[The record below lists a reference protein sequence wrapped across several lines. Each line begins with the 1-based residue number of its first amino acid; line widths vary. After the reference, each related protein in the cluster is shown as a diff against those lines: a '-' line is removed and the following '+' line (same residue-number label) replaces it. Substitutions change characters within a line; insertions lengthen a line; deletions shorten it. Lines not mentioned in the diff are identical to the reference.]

1 LKRVTKGSYAVL
13 LACVLAHFFNHLYT
27 GVLSPFLPVIRDELS
42 LNLTEVGIVT
52 SASVVTM
59 TTAHLGVGYLG
70 DKGWRDI
77 FIPAS
82 VLLTA
87 FTILLASIS
96 IGFLMLTLTQVLL
109 GLAASGYHPSAFPA
123 LTENFPDDTRARAT
137 GIQAIGGLVGMAL
150 IPLLG
155 VTLLVYLGGWRESLG
170 LLGIIGIIIGIP
182 VIILM
187 RYSRRNKVEEFTKEN
202 KKTGTKGW
210 TKGFVLGILYMALRG
225 MAFRCTTLLMPLY
238 LVETY
243 GYEPLW
249 AGSLTTV
256 MLTSGIFAELIA
268 GPLSDRTGKRAIFMM
283 FSTGISAVAIFSLNL
298 TLSPIMLIVVLIV
311 LGFAY
316 YFGVPPNT
324 AFLTEVSPEDTQGL
338 AFGLL
343 FSLGAI
349 PGAISPIIFGIIGD
363 FYGLPASITYLV
375 VATTLATIVALFL
388 RDLKKPSVKAT
399 GALESRAETA

>member
-1 LKRVTKGSYAVL
+1 MTKGSYAVL

-27 GVLSPFLPVIRDELS
+27 GVLSPFLPVIRDEFS
-42 LNLTEVGIVT
+42 LNLTEVGIIT
-52 SASVVTM
+52 SASVITM
-59 TTAHLGVGYLG
+59 TTSHLAVGYLG
-70 DKGWRDI
+70 DKGWRHI

-87 FTILLASIS
+87 FTILLTSVS
-96 IGFLMLTLTQVLL
+96 VGFLMLVFTQVLL

-123 LTENFPDDTRARAT
+123 LTETFPDDARARAT
-137 GIQAIGGLVGMAL
+137 GVQAMGGLIGMAI

-155 VTLLVYLGGWRESLG
+155 VILLVYLGGWRESLG
-170 LLGIIGIIIGIP
+170 LLGIVGILIGLP
-182 VIILM
+182 VIYLM
-187 RYSRRNKVEEFTKEN
+187 RYPKNNNIEEVTQEN
-202 KKTGTKGW
+202 RKTGTKGW
-210 TKGFVLGILYMALRG
+210 TKGFVLGVFYMALRG

-243 GYEPLW
+243 GYESLW
-249 AGSLTTV
+249 AGSLTTI

-268 GPLSDRTGKRAIFMM
+268 GPLSDITGKRAIFMI
-283 FSTGISAVAIFSLNL
+283 FSTGVSAVAIFALNL
-298 TLSPIMLIVVLIV
+298 TLSPVMLIVVLVV

-324 AFLTEVSPEDTQGL
+324 AFLTEASPEDTQGL

-363 FYGLPASITYLV
+363 LYGLPASILYLV
-375 VATTLATIVALFL
+375 ITTTLATIIALFL
-388 RDLKKPSVKAT
+388 RDLKKSSVKAT
-399 GALESRAETA
+399 GALESGLETT